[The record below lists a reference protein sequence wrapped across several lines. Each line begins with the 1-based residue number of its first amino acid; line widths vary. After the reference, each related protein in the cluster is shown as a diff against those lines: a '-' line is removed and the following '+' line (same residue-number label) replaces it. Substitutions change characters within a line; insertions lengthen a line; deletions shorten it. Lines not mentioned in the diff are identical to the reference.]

1 MNLVKFQ
8 DTKLIYR
15 NLLHSYTLRDIKDTV
30 SFVITTKRI
39 KHLVINLLRRQ
50 KICTQKTVRHRWKK
64 WKVTQRDGEIYHVLG
79 LEGSTSQKWLYYC
92 SLQIQCDPYQLTKGI
107 FHRIRTKNLHFA
119 WKYKRPWIVKTNL
132 RKKNGGGGIRLLD
145 FTLYHKVQ

>member
-1 MNLVKFQ
+1 MNLFKFQ
-8 DTKLIYR
+8 DTKLIHR

-50 KICTQKTVRHRWKK
+50 KTCTQKTVRHRWKK
-64 WKVTQRDGEIYHVLG
+64 SKWRREIYHVLG
-79 LEGSTSQKWLYYC
+79 LEGSTSWKWLYYC
-92 SLQIQCDPYQLTKGI
+92 SLQIQCNLYQLTKGM

-119 WKYKRPWIVKTNL
+119 QKHKRPWIVKTIV
-132 RKKNGGGGIRLLD
+132 RKKTRAGGIRLLD

>member
-1 MNLVKFQ
+1 MVKLK
-8 DTKLIYR
+8 DRKRMHR

-50 KICTQKTVRHRWKK
+50 KTCTQKTVRHRWKK
-64 WKVTQRDGEIYHVLG
+64 SKWRREIYHVLG
-79 LEGSTSQKWLYYC
+79 LEGSTSWKWLYYC
-92 SLQIQCDPYQLTKGI
+92 SLQIQCNLYQLTKGM

-119 WKYKRPWIVKTNL
+119 QKHKRPWIVKTIV
-132 RKKNGGGGIRLLD
+132 RKKTRAGGIRLLD